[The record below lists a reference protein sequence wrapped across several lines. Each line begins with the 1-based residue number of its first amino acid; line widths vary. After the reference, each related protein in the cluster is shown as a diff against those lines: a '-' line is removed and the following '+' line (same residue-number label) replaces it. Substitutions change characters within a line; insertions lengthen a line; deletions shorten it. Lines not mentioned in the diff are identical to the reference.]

1 MISFRS
7 PIAILFPLIVIAT
20 ILQPTVQ
27 AQESM
32 REWTDQSGKFR
43 VKAKFESVDNDSVVL
58 NKADGTQIRVPISRL
73 SPTDQDY
80 LAKLSSTPPSRSKV
94 AKNPSKVPVT
104 EVLKSPVSFTFSNQ
118 PLTQCV
124 KQISEE
130 LSINIILSMQNGRNT
145 GSIER
150 DTQISYTPSNQSF
163 ADALDSILT
172 PLNLAWTDLD
182 GVLLITP
189 DDASPFVL
197 RVYRAKTP
205 VINYSYV
212 MEIISNVAPATWVE
226 NGSSGVI
233 QILPPNRIVVY
244 NRNSVLRELEKN
256 YPGKLV
262 SEAMGGVAGAAAKKK
277 NAPSPTGLDR
287 PISIDFQQ
295 TPLRICLT
303 KISDMTKLNLNM
315 DENSMSEIGISPDN
329 PVTLKLENVR
339 AETVLMLMLEP
350 LALSLV
356 EDKETISITSRQQ
369 ANRTLLSAEH
379 NTAGIL
385 GNDLSPIIQ
394 LITNVIAPD
403 SWEQNGGDASISVK
417 PPNSISVR
425 QTADNH
431 TAIKKLLADL
441 RESSR

>member
-7 PIAILFPLIVIAT
+7 HTTILFPLVVIAT

-27 AQESM
+27 AQVSM
-32 REWTDQSGKFR
+32 REWTDQSGKFK
-43 VKAKFESVDNDSVVL
+43 VKAKFESVENDSVVL
-58 NKADGTQIRVPISRL
+58 NKADGTQVRVPISRL
-73 SPTDQDY
+73 SQTDQDY
-80 LAKLSSTPPSRSKV
+80 LAKLSSSPPSRSKV
-94 AKNPSKVPVT
+94 DKNTPKVPVT

-118 PLTQCV
+118 PLTQCL

-130 LSINIILSMQNGRNT
+130 LSINIVLSMQNGRNT

-150 DTQISYTPSNQSF
+150 DTQISYTPSNQSL
-163 ADALDSILT
+163 ADALDSILS
-172 PLNLAWTDLD
+172 PLNLAWTDHD
-182 GVLLITP
+182 GVLIITP
-189 DDASPFVL
+189 DDASHMVL

-226 NGSSGVI
+226 NGGSGVI
-233 QILPPNRIVVY
+233 QLLPPNRIVVY

-256 YPGKLV
+256 DAGKLV
-262 SEAMGGVAGAAAKKK
+262 SAVTGGAAAKRK
-277 NAPSPTGLDR
+277 NAPTPTGLDR

-339 AETVLMLMLEP
+339 AETVLNLMLKP
-350 LALSLV
+350 LTLTLV

-394 LITNVIAPD
+394 LMTNVIAPD

-431 TAIKKLLADL
+431 AAIKKLLADL